1 MLKRIR
7 STRGFTLIELLI
19 ALIVIGMI
27 VALLVGLFG
36 NPVAESSVKQAA
48 TKIAD
53 DMRTIDDAS
62 QQLLTNK
69 TIEANGFV
77 DAVDATA
84 SKGLVTA
91 GMLKAPPVAP
101 SQAFPAGVTA
111 TDIYAFSTAAA
122 GYAGAAYTA
131 WKDNANADTVIVL
144 PASAAGTVSDSVCKK
159 INELYS
165 GLAENAAIP
174 AAVSGSK
181 DIQCYGPG
189 GDANFVV
196 KPIYVK

>member
-1 MLKRIR
+1 MFVRAKGNQ
-7 STRGFTLIELLI
+7 GFTLIELLI
-19 ALIVIGMI
+19 SLIVIGMI

-36 NPVAESSVKQAA
+36 NPVSDASVKQAA

-62 QQLLTNK
+62 QQLLTKN
-69 TIEANGFV
+69 TVEANGFV

-84 SKGLVTA
+84 GHGLVTT
-91 GMLKAPPVAP
+91 GMLKAAPTPPV
-101 SQAFPAGVTA
+101 QAFPAAVVA
-111 TDIYAFSTAAA
+111 TDKYTFNTSTGYSGATYNAWMVAAN
-122 GYAGAAYTA
+122 T
-131 WKDNANADTVIVL
+131 DTVIVL
-144 PASAAGTVSDSVCKK
+144 PGSAAGTISDTVCQK

-165 GLAENAAIP
+165 GAGAGAAIP
-174 AAVSGSK
+174 ATESGSK

-189 GDANFVV
+189 GDKNFVV